1 MEKIIQEGVTGKCF
15 NFIFNLYKDIKSKV
29 STNEG
34 STECFDCN
42 IGVRQGESMSPILF
56 TFFLNDLEHFL
67 NSKNVDGVKCD
78 FVTDEIVIYFKLL
91 VLMYADDTV
100 LFSDNSYDLQKSLNF
115 FQEYCTLWKLNVNI
129 SKTKIV
135 IFGRGKLKQKL
146 HFFLND
152 SEIDIVDEQKY
163 LGIYLGRTGSSVAAK
178 KHIADQANKAV
189 FALLKKIR
197 NLSLPFDV
205 QIDLFD
211 KMIKPILLYGCELWG
226 VGNVDIIEKVQL
238 KFFKQIFH
246 LKNATP
252 SYMIYGELGVTP
264 LYVEIQKRIVSFW
277 CKLID
282 NYENNKLSSLIYNL
296 VYEMHMQ
303 KRIKSQWIESIKEI
317 FVLKGLLEYG
327 IVKVIAIQN
336 GLSRQYT
343 KNSKMFY
350 TEMVFCIKYELQ
362 Q

>member
-1 MEKIIQEGVTGKCF
+1 M
-15 NFIFNLYKDIKSKV
+15 
-29 STNEG
+29 
-34 STECFDCN
+34 
-42 IGVRQGESMSPILF
+42 
-56 TFFLNDLEHFL
+56 
-67 NSKNVDGVKCD
+67 
-78 FVTDEIVIYFKLL
+78 
-91 VLMYADDTV
+91 
-100 LFSDNSYDLQKSLNF
+100 
-115 FQEYCTLWKLNVNI
+115 
-129 SKTKIV
+129 
-135 IFGRGKLKQKL
+135 
-146 HFFLND
+146 
-152 SEIDIVDEQKY
+152 
-163 LGIYLGRTGSSVAAK
+163 
-178 KHIADQANKAV
+178 
-189 FALLKKIR
+189 KKIR
-197 NLSLPFDV
+197 NLSLPFDI

-252 SYMIYGELGVTP
+252 SYMIYGELGVTL
-264 LYVEIQKRIVSFW
+264 LYVEIQQRIVSFW
-277 CKLID
+277 CTLID

-350 TEMVFCIKYELQ
+350 TEMVFCIKYEL
-362 Q
+362 

>member
-1 MEKIIQEGVTGKCF
+1 
-15 NFIFNLYKDIKSKV
+15 
-29 STNEG
+29 
-34 STECFDCN
+34 
-42 IGVRQGESMSPILF
+42 
-56 TFFLNDLEHFL
+56 
-67 NSKNVDGVKCD
+67 
-78 FVTDEIVIYFKLL
+78 
-91 VLMYADDTV
+91 
-100 LFSDNSYDLQKSLNF
+100 
-115 FQEYCTLWKLNVNI
+115 
-129 SKTKIV
+129 
-135 IFGRGKLKQKL
+135 
-146 HFFLND
+146 
-152 SEIDIVDEQKY
+152 
-163 LGIYLGRTGSSVAAK
+163 
-178 KHIADQANKAV
+178 
-189 FALLKKIR
+189 
-197 NLSLPFDV
+197 
-205 QIDLFD
+205 
-211 KMIKPILLYGCELWG
+211 MIKPILLYGCELWG

-350 TEMVFCIKYELQ
+350 TEMVFCIKYEL
-362 Q
+362 

>member
-1 MEKIIQEGVTGKCF
+1 MEKIIQEGITGKCF

-115 FQEYCTLWKLNVNI
+115 FQEYCALWKLNMNI

-152 SEIDIVDEQKY
+152 SEIDIVDE
-163 LGIYLGRTGSSVAAK
+163 
-178 KHIADQANKAV
+178 
-189 FALLKKIR
+189 
-197 NLSLPFDV
+197 
-205 QIDLFD
+205 
-211 KMIKPILLYGCELWG
+211 
-226 VGNVDIIEKVQL
+226 
-238 KFFKQIFH
+238 
-246 LKNATP
+246 
-252 SYMIYGELGVTP
+252 
-264 LYVEIQKRIVSFW
+264 
-277 CKLID
+277 
-282 NYENNKLSSLIYNL
+282 
-296 VYEMHMQ
+296 
-303 KRIKSQWIESIKEI
+303 
-317 FVLKGLLEYG
+317 
-327 IVKVIAIQN
+327 
-336 GLSRQYT
+336 
-343 KNSKMFY
+343 
-350 TEMVFCIKYELQ
+350 
-362 Q
+362 

>member
-1 MEKIIQEGVTGKCF
+1 MK
-15 NFIFNLYKDIKSKV
+15 
-29 STNEG
+29 
-34 STECFDCN
+34 
-42 IGVRQGESMSPILF
+42 
-56 TFFLNDLEHFL
+56 
-67 NSKNVDGVKCD
+67 KN
-78 FVTDEIVIYFKLL
+78 
-91 VLMYADDTV
+91 
-100 LFSDNSYDLQKSLNF
+100 
-115 FQEYCTLWKLNVNI
+115 
-129 SKTKIV
+129 
-135 IFGRGKLKQKL
+135 
-146 HFFLND
+146 
-152 SEIDIVDEQKY
+152 
-163 LGIYLGRTGSSVAAK
+163 
-178 KHIADQANKAV
+178 
-189 FALLKKIR
+189 R
-197 NLSLPFDV
+197 NLSLPFDI

-277 CKLID
+277 CTLID

-336 GLSRQYT
+336 GLSRQNT

-350 TEMVFCIKYELQ
+350 TEMVFCIKYEL
-362 Q
+362 

>member
-1 MEKIIQEGVTGKCF
+1 M
-15 NFIFNLYKDIKSKV
+15 
-29 STNEG
+29 
-34 STECFDCN
+34 
-42 IGVRQGESMSPILF
+42 
-56 TFFLNDLEHFL
+56 
-67 NSKNVDGVKCD
+67 
-78 FVTDEIVIYFKLL
+78 
-91 VLMYADDTV
+91 
-100 LFSDNSYDLQKSLNF
+100 
-115 FQEYCTLWKLNVNI
+115 
-129 SKTKIV
+129 
-135 IFGRGKLKQKL
+135 
-146 HFFLND
+146 
-152 SEIDIVDEQKY
+152 
-163 LGIYLGRTGSSVAAK
+163 
-178 KHIADQANKAV
+178 
-189 FALLKKIR
+189 KKIR
-197 NLSLPFDV
+197 NLSLPFDI

-277 CKLID
+277 CTLID

-350 TEMVFCIKYELQ
+350 TEMVFCIKYEL
-362 Q
+362 

>member
-1 MEKIIQEGVTGKCF
+1 MV
-15 NFIFNLYKDIKSKV
+15 
-29 STNEG
+29 
-34 STECFDCN
+34 
-42 IGVRQGESMSPILF
+42 
-56 TFFLNDLEHFL
+56 
-67 NSKNVDGVKCD
+67 
-78 FVTDEIVIYFKLL
+78 
-91 VLMYADDTV
+91 
-100 LFSDNSYDLQKSLNF
+100 
-115 FQEYCTLWKLNVNI
+115 VNC
-129 SKTKIV
+129 
-135 IFGRGKLKQKL
+135 G
-146 HFFLND
+146 
-152 SEIDIVDEQKY
+152 
-163 LGIYLGRTGSSVAAK
+163 
-178 KHIADQANKAV
+178 
-189 FALLKKIR
+189 
-197 NLSLPFDV
+197 
-205 QIDLFD
+205 
-211 KMIKPILLYGCELWG
+211 G

-277 CKLID
+277 CTLID

-350 TEMVFCIKYELQ
+350 TEMVFCIKYEL
-362 Q
+362 

>member
-1 MEKIIQEGVTGKCF
+1 
-15 NFIFNLYKDIKSKV
+15 
-29 STNEG
+29 
-34 STECFDCN
+34 
-42 IGVRQGESMSPILF
+42 
-56 TFFLNDLEHFL
+56 
-67 NSKNVDGVKCD
+67 
-78 FVTDEIVIYFKLL
+78 
-91 VLMYADDTV
+91 
-100 LFSDNSYDLQKSLNF
+100 
-115 FQEYCTLWKLNVNI
+115 
-129 SKTKIV
+129 
-135 IFGRGKLKQKL
+135 
-146 HFFLND
+146 
-152 SEIDIVDEQKY
+152 
-163 LGIYLGRTGSSVAAK
+163 
-178 KHIADQANKAV
+178 
-189 FALLKKIR
+189 
-197 NLSLPFDV
+197 
-205 QIDLFD
+205 
-211 KMIKPILLYGCELWG
+211 MIKPILLYGCELWG

-277 CKLID
+277 CTLID

-350 TEMVFCIKYELQ
+350 TEMVFCIKYEL
-362 Q
+362 